1 MVDWWLLIV
10 YIQEQEFY
18 QRLSRALKLD
28 SATAR
33 VLTGDFARDAILIR
47 AEQLAKQEVRYI
59 I

>member
-1 MVDWWLLIV
+1 M

-47 AEQLAKQEVRYI
+47 AEQLAKQEVRYNI